1 MSRAACSR
9 RRPASFRVN
18 QLSAEIFETQNRY
31 SEAAAEYRKAIAKS
45 PQTVNLHFRLG
56 RAILLESHEP
66 EALVQAQK
74 EFEAELAL
82 NPGDAAAEFQIGQ
95 ILNVSGK
102 TPEAGAHF
110 QKALDLSPDFAE
122 AALALGK
129 MRIQARQ
136 YAEAI
141 PLLEHVVA
149 VQPANEGAPL
159 QPDAGLPQFRPDGQ
173 GAARAAGARKTTASA
188 RRRVHGLPEETRR
201 KDACQMRVAAIAVL
215 ALAVAAAQAPRFRDI
230 AKEAGLTDSFPNG
243 GDKTKEYIIET
254 TGSGVAF
261 VDYDN
266 DGFLD
271 IFVASGQGGTNRM
284 YHNDGNGHFTDVTA
298 ELGLTSSGWG
308 QGVCAGDYDNDGY
321 TDLFVTYWGQ
331 NRLYRNVD
339 GKRFEDVTAKTHLTQ
354 DRTRYNTG
362 CAFLDYDGDGH
373 LDLFVAN
380 YLKFDFETTPKP
392 GANPYCFYRGM
403 PVNCGPRGLPF
414 DTNLLYHNKGDGTFE
429 DVSERSGIAKVTG
442 HYALSVLAQDVND
455 DGRPDIYVA
464 CDQTPS
470 LLFMNQGDGTF
481 VEEGVPR
488 GVAYD
493 ENGRSLSGMGITSAD
508 YDGDGRLDIFR
519 TNFSDER
526 ETLYRNTGDG
536 QFDDVTTAA
545 GLGQNT
551 RFVNWGCAFFDFDN
565 DGWKDLLLVSG
576 HVFPGDRPSGHRHPV
591 PRSGDSL
598 PQHGQRHVSGHFE
611 RRGRRDREPPL
622 FARPRRRRHR

>member
-1 MSRAACSR
+1 
-9 RRPASFRVN
+9 
-18 QLSAEIFETQNRY
+18 
-31 SEAAAEYRKAIAKS
+31 
-45 PQTVNLHFRLG
+45 
-56 RAILLESHEP
+56 
-66 EALVQAQK
+66 
-74 EFEAELAL
+74 
-82 NPGDAAAEFQIGQ
+82 
-95 ILNVSGK
+95 
-102 TPEAGAHF
+102 
-110 QKALDLSPDFAE
+110 
-122 AALALGK
+122 
-129 MRIQARQ
+129 
-136 YAEAI
+136 
-141 PLLEHVVA
+141 
-149 VQPANEGAPL
+149 
-159 QPDAGLPQFRPDGQ
+159 
-173 GAARAAGARKTTASA
+173 
-188 RRRVHGLPEETRR
+188 
-201 KDACQMRVAAIAVL
+201 MRVAAAVVL
-215 ALAVAAAQAPRFRDI
+215 AFTVAAAEAPRFRDV
-230 AKEAGLTDSFPNG
+230 AKESGLTHSFPNG

-261 VDYDN
+261 IDYDN
-266 DGFLD
+266 DGYVD
-271 IFVASGQGGTNRM
+271 IFVVSGQGGTNRM
-284 YHNDGNGHFTDVTA
+284 YHNGGNGHFTDVTS

-362 CAFLDYDGDGH
+362 CAFFDYDGDGR

-403 PVNCGPRGLPF
+403 AVNCGPRGLPF
-414 DTNLLYHNKGDGTFE
+414 DTNLLYHNRGDGTFE

-442 HYALSVLAQDVND
+442 HYALGVLAQDMND

-470 LLFMNQGDGTF
+470 LLFINQGDGTF

-493 ENGRSLSGMGITSAD
+493 ENGRSLSGMGVTSAD

-519 TNFSDER
+519 TNFSDEH
-526 ETLYRNTGDG
+526 ETLYHNTGGG
-536 QFDDVTTAA
+536 QFDDVTIAA

-551 RFVNWGCAFFDFDN
+551 RFVSWGCAFFDFDN

-576 HVFPGDRPSGHRHPV
+576 HVFPEIDRLATDIRFRDRAVLYHNTGKGTFEDISTNAGEAIASRHSARGLAVGDIDNDGTLEVLVNNQNEPPSLWKQAGRAAGHWLLIALAGSRSNRSAIGARVMVSAAGHMQTDELRSGGSYLSQNDMRLHFGLGSATRADSITVRWPSGEKSV
-591 PRSGDSL
+591 L
-598 PQHGQRHVSGHFE
+598 
-611 RRGRRDREPPL
+611 RDVGADRVVTIHEQP
-622 FARPRRRRHR
+622 